1 MSIRISEE
9 VDGYTLVERL
19 WSGAENVMQRILDE
33 GKEDTFFAILSD
45 MHVDSDHIDIT
56 EINDLLRFEAET
68 VYDWLGMKGEE
79 EEEDS
84 KELVF
89 NSGDIETLI
98 EDFGS
103 TDLTDY
109 LTDKL
114 EDRKPIAL
122 VYTTVIDIQVDLE
135 RTLTDREVTA
145 LIDLGS

>member
-9 VDGYTLVERL
+9 VDGYTLVDRL
-19 WSGAENVMQRILDE
+19 WSGAEDVMQRILDE

-45 MHVDSDHIDIT
+45 THCDSDHIDIT
-56 EINDLLRFEAET
+56 EINDLLRFEAEK
-68 VYDWLGMKGEE
+68 VYEWLGIGEE

-89 NSGDIETLI
+89 NEADIETLK
-98 EDFGS
+98 EELGS

-114 EDRKPIAL
+114 EERKPIAL
-122 VYTTVIDIQVDLE
+122 VYTTLIDLQVDLE
-135 RTLTDREVTA
+135 RTLTDREVTE
-145 LIDLGS
+145 LLELGS